1 MNFRPLRVSKLLRE
15 ELNKIVN
22 REIDPRGALITIT
35 EVVVDSK
42 LEHAIVNVSVIPS
55 SAAEKRIGELHALQG
70 RLQHLLMKKVRIKP
84 FPRIEF
90 KLDRGIED
98 AARVEKLL
106 LEEQNNDTAR

>member
-1 MNFRPLRVSKLLRE
+1 MNFRPLRVGKLLRE
-15 ELNKIVN
+15 ELSKIVN

-35 EVVVDSK
+35 EVVVDGK
-42 LEHAIVNVSVIPS
+42 LERAIVNVSVIPS
-55 SAAEKRIGELHALQG
+55 SAGEERMKELHALQG
-70 RLQHLLMKKVRIKP
+70 RFQHLLMKKVQIRP

-106 LEEQNNDTAR
+106 LEEQNNDTAG